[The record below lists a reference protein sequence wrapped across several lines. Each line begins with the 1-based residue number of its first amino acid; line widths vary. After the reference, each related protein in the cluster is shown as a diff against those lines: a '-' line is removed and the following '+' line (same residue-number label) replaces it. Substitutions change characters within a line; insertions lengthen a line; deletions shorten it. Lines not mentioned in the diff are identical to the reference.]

1 MLLTAKDFIK
11 RSDENICSVGKM
23 LMPINYRMVK
33 YFKRLSGGFVYHGS
47 SDVSIFPPHNSP
59 ILSQI
64 VK

>member
-1 MLLTAKDFIK
+1 
-11 RSDENICSVGKM
+11 M